1 MDLFLPKRFPFQKDA
16 QKPLLFG
23 IWSQRGFTQGG
34 TASPQLVWPCLK
46 SLYYAHNNQPIAIL
60 LGFIV
65 CFIPLPENC
74 KRQVLQQLHNH
85 VHYQFHNH
93 ASFNVQK

>member
-1 MDLFLPKRFPFQKDA
+1 MDLFLPTRFPIQKDA
-16 QKPLLFG
+16 QKPLLSG

-34 TASPQLVWPCLK
+34 TRSPQLEWSCLK
-46 SLYYAHNNQPIAIL
+46 SLYYAPNNQSIAIL

-65 CFIPLPENC
+65 YFMPLSEKC
-74 KRQVLQQLHNH
+74 KRQVLQQLRNH
-85 VHYQFHNH
+85 IYKQFHNH